1 MNKKNYVI
9 TSVVVLLVMFALDW
23 AFHGW
28 FMTDYYTALGDIL
41 RPQEAMETY
50 FLSMLIGQILI
61 AFGFTYIFIKG
72 YEGKGCAEGIRF
84 GLLVGF
90 AFGVGPAMIN
100 YAVYPL
106 TGTIMLAYF
115 IWYPV
120 ECMIMGAVAATVYK
134 T

>member
-1 MNKKNYVI
+1 MNTKKFVI
-9 TSVVVLLVMFALDW
+9 TSIVVFLVMFALDW

-28 FMTDYYTALGDIL
+28 YMADQYLALGDVL
-41 RPQEAMETY
+41 RPAEAMETY

-84 GLLVGF
+84 GLIVGI
-90 AFGVGPAMIN
+90 AFGIGPSMIN

-106 TGTIMLAYF
+106 TGTIMLSYF
-115 IWYPV
+115 IFYPI

-134 T
+134 S